1 MRTIG
6 LSMAL
11 IALTMALGCEA
22 EDSCDAGQERVQGLC
37 VPEDDEPS
45 AGRGGKDSGA
55 SSDAGAKTKDSGS
68 GKDGGKDGDGGKD
81 AATSKPACS
90 EERDA
95 ILGETCMSDDDCN
108 CAAPYCAKM
117 PGQTMGFCT
126 VFCESEPDDCPD
138 GYNCFDLAKIG
149 VPGYEPFCV
158 AE

>member
-6 LSMAL
+6 LGVAL
-11 IALTMALGCEA
+11 AALTMALGCEA
-22 EDSCDAGQERVQGLC
+22 EDPCDEGQTRAQGLC
-37 VPEDDEPS
+37 VPDDEPS
-45 AGRGGKDSGA
+45 AGRGGKDGGA
-55 SSDAGAKTKDSGS
+55 GSDAGAKEEDSGS
-68 GKDGGKDGDGGKD
+68 GKPGDGGKD
-81 AATSKPACS
+81 AATSKPECS

-95 ILGETCMSDDDCN
+95 ILGETCMADDDCN

-138 GYNCFDLAKIG
+138 GYKCFDLAKIG
-149 VPGYEPFCV
+149 VSGYEPFCV